1 MYKRLL
7 LAVVLVL
14 MVSVIMTSC
23 AKKPDVDAGSIPPE
37 LPPVEDPAGPPPEET
52 EPATAEVPE
61 ASAVVEQV
69 GAPLYEGAEA
79 GTVEIKEGDTVA
91 TFSSAATYADV
102 KAFYMEKLVAPDW
115 SNNGFEMGA
124 MGGDEWEFKSAD
136 ESKLVLVKRDSGADK
151 TEIRFTVKA
160 AGEAAPAESTPA
172 EGDAPAESDPTTP

>member
-1 MYKRLL
+1 
-7 LAVVLVL
+7 
-14 MVSVIMTSC
+14 VIMTSC

-52 EPATAEVPE
+52 EPATAEVPD

-151 TEIRFTVKA
+151 TEVRFTVKA
-160 AGEAAPAESTPA
+160 AGEAGP
-172 EGDAPAESDPTTP
+172 EGDAPAEGDTETP